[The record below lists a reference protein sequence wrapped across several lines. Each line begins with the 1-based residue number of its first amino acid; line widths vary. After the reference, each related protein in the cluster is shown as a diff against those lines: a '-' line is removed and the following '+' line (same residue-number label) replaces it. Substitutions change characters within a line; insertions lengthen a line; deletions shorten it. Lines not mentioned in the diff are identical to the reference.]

1 MGLGG
6 STDVETTSSN
16 IGCCA
21 GVPAGAYLENSG
33 GDALK
38 MLPSAPA
45 KKMV

>member
-1 MGLGG
+1 MKLDE
-6 STDVETTSSN
+6 STDVETTSPN

-21 GVPAGAYLENSG
+21 DVYLEDAG